1 VDQDQNL
8 EAQLV
13 ATQNFLKILP
23 YFLGVGW
30 IVLVPVIYVFVTPIF
45 SDDIFIKVGVT
56 ICFATFSL
64 IVDVI
69 FFKIMTRN
77 VEIMAQ
83 KVEEESLEPFTK
95 RK

>member
-1 VDQDQNL
+1 MDRDQNL

-30 IVLVPVIYVFVTPIF
+30 FILVPVIYVFVTPIF
-45 SDDIFIKVGVT
+45 SDSLFIKVGVT
-56 ICFATFSL
+56 ICFATSSL
-64 IVDVI
+64 IIDII

-83 KVEEESLEPFTK
+83 KLEEESLEPFTK
-95 RK
+95 QK